1 MTQIAGFTP
10 TRARAINA
18 AVAFLE
24 RNGYNTNR
32 GRKRG
37 YRQPVDNVIGLEF
50 QVVGGVT
57 LQVRVN
63 GGDWQTVMT
72 LRQRVQGTSVQHS
85 IDPAGTPTYVEWE
98 TVTDC
103 PTPP

>member
-1 MTQIAGFTP
+1 MSGRQVAGFTP

-37 YRQPVDNVIGLEF
+37 YRQPVDALGIEF
-50 QVVGGVT
+50 RVDGCQT
-57 LQVRVN
+57 LQYRIA
-63 GGDWQTVMT
+63 GGEWTTIAV
-72 LRQRVQGTSVQHS
+72 LRLRLEAGDLQLSL
-85 IDPAGTPTYVEWE
+85 DPSETPTYCTWE
-98 TVTDC
+98 TTTEC
-103 PTPP
+103 E